1 LHSGVDARNWSVN
14 DNSKSARANIA
25 REDVFMRETISLPLS
40 RALLKI
46 DGRAVEVTMRLN
58 PRARRLIVK
67 VHPSTG
73 EITVVAPSKRA
84 MSHALDFAR
93 GESDWIAKKLA
104 RVPQPVHFEIGSKI
118 PFRGSEYRIVAGER
132 GPGPV
137 WIDEA
142 EEPMIRVSGR
152 PEHVGRRV
160 RDFLKSEARK
170 RLAERTAHFA
180 GKVGKKSTRLSI
192 RDTVSR
198 WGSCSVKGTL
208 SYSWRL
214 ILAPDAVLDYV
225 VAHEVAHLVEMNH
238 GQRFWRLVAQLM
250 PNYEPLQGWL
260 TRNAT
265 QLHRYNLR

>member
-1 LHSGVDARNWSVN
+1 
-14 DNSKSARANIA
+14 
-25 REDVFMRETISLPLS
+25 MRETTSLPLS

-46 DGRAVEVTMRLN
+46 DGRAVEITMRLN

-104 RVPQPVHFEIGSKI
+104 RVPQPVHFEIGSNV
-118 PFRGSEYRIVAGER
+118 PFRGREYRIVAGGQ

-137 WIDEA
+137 WI
-142 EEPMIRVSGR
+142 EETEELLIRVSGR

-160 RDFLKSEARK
+160 RDFLKAAARR

-180 GKVGKKSTRLSI
+180 GQVGKRPVRLSI
-192 RDTVSR
+192 RDTASR
-198 WGSCSVKGTL
+198 WGSCSVKGAL

-238 GQRFWRLVAQLM
+238 GPCFWRLVARLV
-250 PNYEPLQGWL
+250 PDYEARQAWL

-265 QLHRYNLR
+265 QLHRYDLR